1 MEKYTLQEM
10 LKKTREQ
17 YEADKKETTRLQ
29 TQAEAM
35 DKLVI
40 QMDNVKHLESGR
52 KVTVGGMNA
61 SHRFVIEKE
70 RQSWANQLRIK
81 QERLVFEEKETK
93 EYLVT
98 YLSHLRRMKILKT
111 EIEQIN
117 HAKALYEEQHKEF
130 LLTLQKRSKEF
141 QVVRFLFGIHH
152 LNDVI
157 DRKLALQA
165 RVVAESNRAFSG
177 DAKLAQRTYEEEEVE
192 IELRAK
198 DSLTEFKNI
207 MRGFRFLPQPLAQA
221 SVESLSSTA
230 DMLN

>member
-1 MEKYTLQEM
+1 
-10 LKKTREQ
+10 
-17 YEADKKETTRLQ
+17 
-29 TQAEAM
+29 
-35 DKLVI
+35 
-40 QMDNVKHLESGR
+40 
-52 KVTVGGMNA
+52 
-61 SHRFVIEKE
+61 
-70 RQSWANQLRIK
+70 
-81 QERLVFEEKETK
+81 
-93 EYLVT
+93 
-98 YLSHLRRMKILKT
+98 MKILKT

-141 QVVRFLFGIHH
+141 QVVRFLFGIQH

-177 DAKLAQRTYEEEEVE
+177 GARLAQRTYEEEEVE

-207 MRGFRFLPQPLAQA
+207 MRGFRFLAQPLAQA